1 MFSLRDQIA
10 SIFSSVGQAVS
21 VATTLLNLLQLL
33 NFDHMNRMKES
44 QKLLVMKLNLSTYE
58 QELDDMGNSLQR
70 ECLG

>member
-21 VATTLLNLLQLL
+21 VAITLLNLLQLL
-33 NFDHMNRMKES
+33 NFDHMYLMKES

>member
-1 MFSLRDQIA
+1 MFSLRGQIA

-33 NFDHMNRMKES
+33 NFDHMNLMKES
-44 QKLLVMKLNLSTYE
+44 QKLLVMKLNLSTYT

-70 ECLG
+70 EYLG

>member
-1 MFSLRDQIA
+1 MFSLRGQIA